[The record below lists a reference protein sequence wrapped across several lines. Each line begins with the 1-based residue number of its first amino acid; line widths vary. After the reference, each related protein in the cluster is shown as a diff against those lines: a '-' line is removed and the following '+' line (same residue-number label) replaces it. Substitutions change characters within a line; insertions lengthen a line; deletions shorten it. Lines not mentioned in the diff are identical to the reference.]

1 MASAVEHPPSKLL
14 QSYERELTTSRGL
27 SPATVRNYLADL
39 VPFTEYLA
47 TQDLSL
53 GDDAK
58 ELRRF
63 IGRDGERQIAGEYRS
78 LVRDYVAWLME
89 ERRLSSGKR
98 RGARGHQRGS
108 VTRTLVALRSFVRY
122 LIDHRRLPE
131 SEVWSP
137 RSTLMRRFT
146 PRPEQRLP
154 DVVSAQDAAL
164 LVEAP
169 SDIPEGVGPAQRAGR
184 RRDRA
189 LLELLYG
196 CGLRVSEVTG
206 LNVGDVASRTA
217 RVWGKGSKARMVPL
231 GRQAEVALNAYVKNA
246 RPLLAGKASGGALF
260 LNQRG
265 GRLTPRTVQ
274 GMVRKYAMAAGI
286 HDGVHPHT
294 LRHSFATHLLDGGAD
309 LRVVQELLGHS
320 TPSATQVYTHVS
332 QAEARRVYL
341 SAHPFAR
348 NADNDHPTG

>member
-1 MASAVEHPPSKLL
+1 MASAVEHSHAKLL
-14 QSYERELTTSRGL
+14 ESYERELTTSRGL

-39 VPFTEYLA
+39 IPFTEYLT

-58 ELRRF
+58 GLRRF
-63 IGRDGERQIAGEYRS
+63 IQRDGERHVAGEYRG

-89 ERRLSSGKR
+89 KRRLSSGKR

-108 VTRTLVALRSFVRY
+108 VTRTLVALRSFIRY
-122 LIDHRRLPE
+122 LIDHHRLPG

-169 SDIPEGVGPAQRAGR
+169 SDIPEGVGPVQRAGR

-206 LNVGDVASRTA
+206 LNMGDVASRTA

-231 GRQAEVALNAYVKNA
+231 GRQAEEALNVYVKNA
-246 RPLLAGKASGGALF
+246 RPLLAGEASGGALF

-341 SAHPFAR
+341 AAHPFAR